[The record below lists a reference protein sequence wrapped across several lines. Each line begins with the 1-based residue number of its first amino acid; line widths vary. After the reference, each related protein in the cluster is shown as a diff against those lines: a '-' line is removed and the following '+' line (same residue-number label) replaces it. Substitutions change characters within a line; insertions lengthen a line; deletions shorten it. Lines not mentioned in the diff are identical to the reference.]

1 MVSRKIIPG
10 LIIVMVCNT
19 FLWLD
24 SLDQYLATRF
34 HFYLTEYIPE
44 KALTPSIE
52 LKKLLGVGD
61 KKEPEFTRIET
72 MTSKQKEAIESPLNP
87 PNVISPAVIK
97 KDEEAKEVVSDVMN
111 VSDDTQLAMAK
122 NNAANPSLS
131 SVEKMKS
138 PYASLPL
145 KTGNIKVMFAGD
157 SMMQGVAP
165 IAINSLQKTYP
176 KSQFV
181 DQSKQSTGLTVKR
194 YFDWPTKI
202 KEGIAKE
209 NYKVIVI
216 FLGPNDPWDIY
227 ENKKVYKFPSKEW
240 EALYQE
246 RVEDVLS
253 FAKEHGAQIIWIG
266 LANMNEERLKTGA
279 IIQNRV
285 FKNETQKYG
294 FQYISTEEI
303 VGPLDQ
309 PYKAYIKDPV
319 KGDVLMRGSDGIH
332 FTPTALR
339 LISQR
344 VVNAIAQLDQE

>member
-1 MVSRKIIPG
+1 
-10 LIIVMVCNT
+10 MVCNT

-44 KALTPSIE
+44 KVLSPSIE
-52 LKKLLGVGD
+52 LKKILGVGD
-61 KKEPEFTRIET
+61 KKEPELKKIET
-72 MTSKQKEAIESPLNP
+72 LTLKQKEVIEAPPSM
-87 PNVISPAVIK
+87 PNVISPSLIK
-97 KDEEAKEVVSDVMN
+97 KGEQAKEVANN
-111 VSDDTQLAMAK
+111 VVTISDDIQLAMAK
-122 NNAANPSLS
+122 NNASNSTS
-131 SVEKMKS
+131 SSAEKMKS

-181 DQSKQSTGLTVKR
+181 DLSKQSTGLTVKR

-253 FAKEHGAQIIWIG
+253 FAKDHGAKIIWIG

>member
-1 MVSRKIIPG
+1 MGSRKIIPW
-10 LIIVMVCNT
+10 LIIVMACNT

-44 KALTPSIE
+44 KALAPSIE

-72 MTSKQKEAIESPLNP
+72 MTSKQRDAIEVPLSP

-97 KDEEAKEVVSDVMN
+97 KDEDVKEVVNDVVT
-111 VSDDTQLAMAK
+111 VSDDIQLAMAK
-122 NNAANPSLS
+122 NNAANPSS
-131 SVEKMKS
+131 ISVEKIKS

-165 IAINSLQKTYP
+165 IAINTLQKMYP

-181 DQSKQSTGLTVKR
+181 DLSKQSTGLTVKR

-209 NYKVIVI
+209 NYKVIAI

-246 RVEDVLS
+246 RVADVLS
-253 FAKEHGAQIIWIG
+253 YAKEHGAQIIWIG

-279 IIQNRV
+279 VIQNRV
-285 FKNETQKYG
+285 FKNETQKYN
-294 FQYISTEEI
+294 FQYVSTEEI

-319 KGDVLMRGSDGIH
+319 KGDVLMRASDGIH

-344 VVNAIAQLDQE
+344 VVNAIVQLDQE